1 MLERISSCEMRT
13 LKNYKL
19 LIWAILIPII
29 LNGFVFLFNNFL
41 IKAEVSKFFFGPERI
56 PASVAVTIFY
66 ISSISFAL
74 LFWLYFLSIKRV
86 VSFYSFGT
94 VIDIHLKILDVDDR
108 ETMISR
114 VEQAKDR
121 RLLFIYKNQ

>member
-1 MLERISSCEMRT
+1 
-13 LKNYKL
+13 
-19 LIWAILIPII
+19 
-29 LNGFVFLFNNFL
+29 
-41 IKAEVSKFFFGPERI
+41 
-56 PASVAVTIFY
+56 
-66 ISSISFAL
+66 
-74 LFWLYFLSIKRV
+74 V

-121 RLLFIYKNQ
+121 RILFIYKNQ